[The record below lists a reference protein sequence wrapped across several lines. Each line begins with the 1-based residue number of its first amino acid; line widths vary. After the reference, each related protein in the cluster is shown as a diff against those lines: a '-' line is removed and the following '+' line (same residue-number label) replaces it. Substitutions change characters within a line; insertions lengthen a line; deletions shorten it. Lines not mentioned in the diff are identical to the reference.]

1 MARLF
6 LFLLVLLFSVS
17 TLGGELVV
25 AVSTEPPTLDP
36 TSNPAAAID
45 LILHH
50 NLYEGLV
57 QVGPDGT
64 FHPQLAETWEVTEDG
79 LTWTFKLRPGV
90 RFHDGS
96 PCDAEAV
103 RASFLRAMA
112 PDTLNP
118 QPEFYADIATVEVV
132 DPHTVRFR
140 LERSIPYFLAI
151 LAQGDSVVVPVAPRT
166 GVPLGEHPV
175 GTGPYRFVEWR
186 PGDRIVLERNPDY
199 YLPEIPKLS
208 RITFR
213 FISNDAARVL
223 ALRAGDVDV
232 AVDVP
237 PQLAVEL
244 GRDPNFAV
252 VSGPMNLVQI
262 MAINNAREPFDDLRV
277 RQAIAYAIDRE
288 KIIELVS
295 LGYATPIGGPIPT
308 RMPYYVDLTGLYP
321 HDPQRARELLT
332 EAGYPDGFETTM
344 TLPSNYEFH
353 VRTGELIAAQL
364 ETVGIKAEIQLVD
377 WGTWLER
384 VFAQADYDLTVIG
397 HPGRLDPALMLTGY
411 GAERPNYYFRRG
423 WRNEEL
429 ERLLEE
435 GKRCMDPERRREIYE
450 RAQRIIAEE
459 VVNYFIQ
466 DPHRIIAARSDI
478 EGLAV
483 YPIYVLDMT
492 NVSHRE

>member
-1 MARLF
+1 M
-6 LFLLVLLFSVS
+6 LLLCGLP
-17 TLGGELVV
+17 LMGGELVV

-50 NLYEGLV
+50 NLYECLV
-57 QVGPDGT
+57 QVGADGT
-64 FHPQLAETWEVTEDG
+64 IHPQLAGSWEASTDG
-79 LTWTFKLRPGV
+79 RTWTFRLRRGV
-90 RFHDGS
+90 KFHDGT

-103 RASFLRAMA
+103 RDSFLRAMA

-118 QPEFYADIATVEVV
+118 HPEYYAEIAAIEAV
-132 DPHTVRFR
+132 DPYTVRFR
-140 LERSIPYFLAI
+140 LKRPIPYFLAI
-151 LAQGDSVVVPVAPRT
+151 LAQADSAIVPVAPRT

-199 YLPEIPKLS
+199 YVPGVPRVE
-208 RITFR
+208 RISFR
-213 FISNDAARVL
+213 FIPDGTARVL
-223 ALRAGDVDV
+223 ALRAGDVDI
-232 AVDVP
+232 AVDIP
-237 PQLAVEL
+237 YQAARSLEGEP
-244 GRDPNFAV
+244 GFTV

-262 MAINNAREPFDDLRV
+262 LAINNARKPFGDLRV
-277 RQAIAYAIDRE
+277 RQAIAHAIDRA

-295 LGYATPIGGPIPT
+295 LGYATPIGGPIPPG
-308 RMPYYVDLTGLYP
+308 MPYYVDLTGLYP
-321 HDPQRARELLT
+321 HDPRRARELLA
-332 EAGYPDGFETTM
+332 EAGYPEGFTTTL

-364 ETVGIKAEIQLVD
+364 EEVGIRAGIQLVD

-384 VFAQADYDLTVIG
+384 VYTQADYDLTVIG
-397 HPGRLDPALMLTGY
+397 HIGRLDPALMLTGY
-411 GAERPNYYFRRG
+411 GAERPDYYFRRG

-435 GKRCMDPERRREIYE
+435 GKTCMDPERRREIYE

-466 DPHRIIAARSDI
+466 DPHRVIAARAGI

-483 YPIYVLDMT
+483 YPIYVLDLT
-492 NVSHRE
+492 AVTSQE